1 MEFWKKPL
9 WRVPLVS
16 AGTGIVCSILSFL
29 MAFVWGRIQIARGAR
44 SGHRRLPDLHRVFVG
59 SLRNPGLRPVLAG
72 RVALCPRPG
81 TQADLPF
88 RHHHGGLAG
97 RAAGLGADQSSY
109 GRVLHVGLLPL
120 RYRGSFLLGLPTA
133 VPPLRSGVLAA
144 GRSGPV
150 YAVSLHP
157 AWKIQSR
164 SLTGAAFPCFFYGRS
179 GNFLHSLSSSSR
191 RTRISALEKR
201 AVTSAVSSPSMVL
214 GR

>member
-29 MAFVWGRIQIARGAR
+29 MAFVWGRIQIARG
-44 SGHRRLPDLHRVFVG
+44 PDPVTGAYQISTGYLSVLSAILAFV
-59 SLRNPGLRPVLAG
+59 LFWLAG
-72 RVALCPRPG
+72 WRFVRGLERR
-81 TQADLPF
+81 QIF

-133 VPPLRSGVLAA
+133 VPPLRSSVLAA

-191 RTRISALEKR
+191 RARISALEKW